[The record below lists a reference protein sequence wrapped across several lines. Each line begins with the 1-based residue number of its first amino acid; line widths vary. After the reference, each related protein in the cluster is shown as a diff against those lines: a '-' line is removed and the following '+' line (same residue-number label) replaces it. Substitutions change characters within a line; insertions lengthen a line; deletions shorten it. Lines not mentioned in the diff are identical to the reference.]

1 MRAFLRYLSV
11 GIKKSIFKIHLCVVS
26 GHGDFVEIVTSD
38 ITHKYSIFIVASDEF
53 FSHKL
58 KSCKLSPVSSDRV
71 GVESWEDTPS
81 ISEHIH
87 HNIVTKL

>member
-1 MRAFLRYLSV
+1 MRYLSV
-11 GIKKSIFKIHLCVVS
+11 GIKKSIFKIHLCVAVS
-26 GHGDFVEIVTSD
+26 GHRDFGEIVTSD

-58 KSCKLSPVSSDRV
+58 KSCKLSPVSSDYV
-71 GVESWEDTPS
+71 GVGLETPS

-87 HNIVTKL
+87 HNIVTK

>member
-1 MRAFLRYLSV
+1 M
-11 GIKKSIFKIHLCVVS
+11 S
-26 GHGDFVEIVTSD
+26 GHRDLVEIVTND

-58 KSCKLSPVSSDRV
+58 KSGKLSPVSNDGV
-71 GVESWEDTPS
+71 GGGGEMGGRWTHPP

-87 HNIVTKL
+87 HNIVAKL